1 MRSLTRAGFLAGLA
15 LAVGHPA
22 VAQETE
28 TQPANGAEAAPAEA
42 PAETAE
48 AADYDAST
56 VVARVGETEI
66 TLGHVVALR
75 SRLPQQYQALP
86 DEALFQGLIDQLIDQ
101 ELLSRTLSE
110 NPEDDPLAVRLHLEN
125 ERRAALAQRA
135 VLERVEVP
143 VEDADIEE
151 AYDRLVE
158 EFEPQTEYNAAHII
172 VPTEEE
178 AAELKAEIEG
188 GADFA
193 EVAKEHSQDGA
204 AAQGGS
210 LGWFGA
216 GQMVPEFEEA
226 VVAMEPGE
234 IAGPVQTQFGW
245 HLIKLNEVRET
256 EPPALQEVHDELADQ
271 VRQERLNAEVM
282 VLREEGDVERTETG
296 IPPRAVRND
305 ELIED

>member
-1 MRSLTRAGFLAGLA
+1 MRSLTRAGLLAGLA
-15 LAVGHPA
+15 LAAGHAA

-28 TQPANGAEAAPAEA
+28 APAANGAETAPEEA
-42 PAETAE
+42 PAAAAET
-48 AADYDAST
+48 ADYDAST
-56 VVARVGETEI
+56 VVARVDGTEI
-66 TLGHVVALR
+66 TLGHVLALR

-86 DEALFQGLIDQLIDQ
+86 DEALFQGLIDQLVDQ

-110 NPEDDPLAVRLHLEN
+110 NPEDDPLPVRLHLEN

-135 VLERVEVP
+135 VMDRVEEP
-143 VEDADIEE
+143 VDDAAVEA
-151 AYDRLVE
+151 AYDTLVE
-158 EFEPQTEYNAAHII
+158 EFEPETEYNAAHII

-210 LGWFGA
+210 LGWFGP
-216 GQMVPEFEEA
+216 GQMVPEFEAA
-226 VVAMEPGE
+226 VAEMEPGE
-234 IAGPVQTQFGW
+234 VAGPIQTQFGW
-245 HLIKLNEVRET
+245 HLIKLNETRET
-256 EPPALQEVHDELADQ
+256 EPPAFEVVQDQLADQ
-271 VRQERLNAEVM
+271 VRQERLTEEVEAM
-282 VLREEGDVERTETG
+282 REEADIERPETG

-305 ELIED
+305 SLIEN

>member
-1 MRSLTRAGFLAGLA
+1 LGCTGALVPRRGSVYPRPVARTAAGASARDVSGTVPPVNAARRAETEGMTAPPARNGWRRRREMTMRSLTRAGFLAGLA

-56 VVARVGETEI
+56 IVARVGETEI

-151 AYDRLVE
+151 A
-158 EFEPQTEYNAAHII
+158 
-172 VPTEEE
+172 
-178 AAELKAEIEG
+178 
-188 GADFA
+188 
-193 EVAKEHSQDGA
+193 
-204 AAQGGS
+204 
-210 LGWFGA
+210 
-216 GQMVPEFEEA
+216 
-226 VVAMEPGE
+226 
-234 IAGPVQTQFGW
+234 
-245 HLIKLNEVRET
+245 
-256 EPPALQEVHDELADQ
+256 
-271 VRQERLNAEVM
+271 
-282 VLREEGDVERTETG
+282 
-296 IPPRAVRND
+296 
-305 ELIED
+305 